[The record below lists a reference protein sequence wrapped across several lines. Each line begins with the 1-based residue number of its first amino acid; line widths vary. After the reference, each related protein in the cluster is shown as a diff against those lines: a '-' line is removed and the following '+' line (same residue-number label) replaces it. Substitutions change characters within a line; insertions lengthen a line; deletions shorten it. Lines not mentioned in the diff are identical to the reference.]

1 MQTIAQQLR
10 EDYLEPKNNS
20 LYNRS
25 MINKIKLLIAL
36 LLVST
41 VCCYGYIDPGT
52 GSYVVQIVIAAAAGA
67 AFGIKLFWKRIKAFL
82 GRNHPLPGKT
92 LKKEDEAPP
101 NQE

>member
-1 MQTIAQQLR
+1 
-10 EDYLEPKNNS
+10 
-20 LYNRS
+20 

-52 GSYVVQIVIAAAAGA
+52 GSYVVQIIIATAAGA
-67 AFGIKLFWKRIKAFL
+67 AFGLKLFWKKIKAFL
-82 GRNHPLPGKT
+82 GGHHPHPGKT
-92 LKKEDEAPP
+92 IKKEDTAPS